1 MSTSISRISVSILVL
16 GAIVRAGTAQQQ
28 RSSPQPNPWLDRS
41 VALTTD
47 LGYDALH
54 LERYDRSVMWAR
66 VGGAWWKIDRERARG
81 YFLKAVEILELAQ
94 GDEQKDISCRSAAAR
109 TVLAIVASRDRELH
123 SRLIS
128 LIGITNDRANSEQ
141 KAENAAALADVGLS
155 LVSDDPQ
162 GAARFGEASL
172 HLGFSPRLAR
182 LLWSLR
188 VRDPDSADR
197 LLREI
202 AQAGRIDRD
211 FNWFSLLTTAA
222 FKGPFT
228 SEQERTLVLRALAD
242 SVAHDN
248 PAENGSGCHLTSF
261 IPPLLSYYEKLLPQE
276 MDRLQIVLTQ
286 CGNRLSN
293 DSAGSRESSEPQ
305 ATPDTVDTL
314 LAAAG
319 KSRRGEDRDDYL
331 LKAASLAADQKNLDR
346 AIRILD
352 SIDSD
357 GRERLKNAWSDLR
370 WNYGSTVACS
380 FAAKND
386 YVRMTEIID
395 QTPRSVRAF
404 VAIFLVGTCKS
415 LVEPAQKLQLLASAR
430 ILLNKSTTSQEAEWY
445 IGLVRRYAEIQPD
458 ETTAVLSD
466 AIAAINRA
474 AEDETKTC
482 SPDRRVSPVLTTD
495 LIFDRYKIP
504 VSLLGADEI
513 AVRSAV
519 SAVRASNKRA
529 AMRLLLLN
537 ATLAQSVKE
546 QQKAAASN
554 PK

>member
-1 MSTSISRISVSILVL
+1 VSILVL
-16 GAIVRAGTAQQQ
+16 GAIVRVGTSQQQ
-28 RSSPQPNPWLDRS
+28 RFLPKPNPWLDRA
-41 VALTTD
+41 VTLTND
-47 LGYDALH
+47 LGDDALR

-81 YFLKAVEILELAQ
+81 YFFKAVETLELDQAE
-94 GDEQKDISCRSAAAR
+94 EQKDISCRSVAAR
-109 TVLAIVASRDRELH
+109 TVLAIVASRDRGLH

-128 LIGITNDRANSEQ
+128 LIGINNDRANDEQ
-141 KAENAAALADVGLS
+141 KSENATALADVGLS

-162 GAARFGEASL
+162 SAARFGEASL
-172 HLGFSPRLAR
+172 HLGLSPRLAR
-182 LLWSLR
+182 LLWTLR
-188 VRDPDSADR
+188 GRDADSADS

-202 AQAGRIDRD
+202 AQAGRTGRD

-222 FKGPFT
+222 FKGPFI
-228 SEQERTLVLRALAD
+228 SEEERILVLRALAD

-248 PAENGSGCHLTSF
+248 PAANGPACQLTSF

-276 MDRLQIVLTQ
+276 VDRLGIFLTQ
-286 CGNRLSN
+286 CQNRLSN
-293 DSAGSRESSEPQ
+293 DSAGSKESSEPQ
-305 ATPDTVDTL
+305 APDTVDSL

-331 LKAASLAADQKNLDR
+331 LKAARLAADQDELDR

-357 GRERLKNAWSDLR
+357 GRGRLKNSWSDLR
-370 WNYGSTVACS
+370 WNYGSTLACS

-386 YVRMTEIID
+386 PVRMTEIID
-395 QTPRSVRAF
+395 QTPGSVRPF

-415 LVEPAQKLQLLASAR
+415 LREPVQKLQLLASAPT
-430 ILLNKSTTSQEAEWY
+430 LLNKSTTSQEAEWSMA
-445 IGLVRRYAEIQPD
+445 LVRRYAEIQPA
-458 ETTAVLSD
+458 ETSAVLSD

-474 AEDETKTC
+474 AEEDETKNC
-482 SPDRRVSPVLTTD
+482 SGNRRVSPVLNTD
-495 LIFDRYKIP
+495 LILERYKLP
-504 VSLLGADEI
+504 VSLLAADEI

-519 SAVRASNKRA
+519 NAVRPSDKRV

-537 ATLAQSVKE
+537 ASLAQSVND
-546 QQKAAASN
+546 QPKATASI